1 MATASSESKD
11 ASDHV
16 VELIVRD
23 ASAPSSDAEADSE
36 DKEQIAPLLF
46 QERPKINIF
55 TASYPRTK
63 PRGFLNLSFM
73 LVMIWSWLSDDLD
86 RGSLCR
92 LLSRFFWMGI

>member
-63 PRGFLNLSFM
+63 PRVLSF
-73 LVMIWSWLSDDLD
+73 L
-86 RGSLCR
+86 
-92 LLSRFFWMGI
+92 FFSFASSFISHITCDKIDICL

>member
-1 MATASSESKD
+1 MATTSSESNE

-23 ASAPSSDAEADSE
+23 VSAPSSADAEADSE
-36 DKEQIAPLLF
+36 EKDQIAPLLS

-63 PRGFLNLSFM
+63 PRVLSFH
-73 LVMIWSWLSDDLD
+73 LLPLS
-86 RGSLCR
+86 
-92 LLSRFFWMGI
+92 LSYCL